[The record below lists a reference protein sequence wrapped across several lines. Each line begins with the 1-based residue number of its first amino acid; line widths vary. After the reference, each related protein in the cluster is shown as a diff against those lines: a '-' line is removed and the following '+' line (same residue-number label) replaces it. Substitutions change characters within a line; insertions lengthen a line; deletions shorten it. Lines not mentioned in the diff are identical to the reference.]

1 MGCSLLLLR
10 DGRETV
16 EIRHPGGLVP
26 LSAAGTGRAMTETPP
41 PLTETPDLGRRNE
54 SRDPFEVVPQV
65 LDLVRL
71 SGAIF
76 FRSDFRAPWAYT
88 SPPTLELAG
97 ALPPG
102 PGSLV
107 MFHIVAEG
115 RCWVALDDG
124 VRHELSRG
132 DVVVMPYGDAH
143 SFGSPEPAE
152 PVSIT
157 TLLPPKPW
165 TEFPHIE
172 HGGDGE
178 TTLVVCGYLRGDAVL
193 FDPVLRA
200 LPSLF
205 VVRPPPGPA
214 AAWVKASVEYALLAA
229 GSPLHGA
236 SRRHQRLPELLF
248 TEVLRLYLDGRDDAD
263 LTGWLAALRDPVVG
277 QALSLLH
284 ADPAHDWTVAELA
297 KAVAASKTV
306 LVDRFRQLLG
316 RPPIRYLTEWR
327 LNLASGLL
335 RTTGLGVGEIGTK
348 VGYRSEEAFSRAF
361 KRALGKAPALWR
373 ADGR

>member
-1 MGCSLLLLR
+1 
-10 DGRETV
+10 
-16 EIRHPGGLVP
+16 
-26 LSAAGTGRAMTETPP
+26 MTQTPP
-41 PLTETPDLGRRNE
+41 PLTGSPDVFPRKGI
-54 SRDPFEVVPQV
+54 RDPFEVVPQV

-76 FRSDFRAPWAYT
+76 FRSDFRAPWSYT

-102 PGSLV
+102 QGSLV

-115 RCWVALDDG
+115 HCWVALDG
-124 VRHELSRG
+124 GARHDLSPG

-143 SFGSPEPAE
+143 SFGSREPAE

-157 TLLPPKPW
+157 TLLPPRPW
-165 TEFPHIE
+165 AAFPHIE
-172 HGGDGE
+172 YGGGGE
-178 TTLVVCGYLRGDAVL
+178 RTQVVCGYLRGDAVL

-205 VVRPPPGPA
+205 VVRPPAGPTA
-214 AAWVKASVEYALLAA
+214 DWVTASAEYALQAA
-229 GSPLHGA
+229 QSGTPAPSLMRG
-236 SRRHQRLPELLF
+236 RLPELLF
-248 TEVLRLYLDGRDDAD
+248 TEVLRLHLAESPDGE

-284 ADPAHDWTVAELA
+284 ADPAHGWTVAELA
-297 KAVAASKTV
+297 RAVTTSRTV
-306 LVDRFRQLLG
+306 LVERFQQLLG

-335 RTTGLGVGEIGTK
+335 RTTGLGVAEVGSR

-361 KRALGKAPALWR
+361 KRALGKSPSAWR
-373 ADGR
+373 ADPR